1 MNKWMVGTTVYAS
14 TGRNKHTGK
23 SLSSA
28 AGRSG
33 KNVQAQ
39 LCSPLP
45 ASAFPRAQLLAPE
58 RPSTIL
64 TEEEKQAETCRDKGR
79 IPSTPLMPT
88 AQARNPKLWNG
99 FPLIHHP

>member
-1 MNKWMVGTTVYAS
+1 MNKWMLFSQCYAS
-14 TGRNKHTGK
+14 TCRNKHTAK

-28 AGRSG
+28 AGRRG
-33 KNVQAQ
+33 KNIQAQ

-64 TEEEKQAETCRDKGR
+64 TEEEKQAETCKDKGR
-79 IPSTPLMPT
+79 IPSTHSC
-88 AQARNPKLWNG
+88 QQPKRGILSSG
-99 FPLIHHP
+99 MAFH